1 MPTINIRDETYT
13 VRITVDETPSP
24 IQAIIDTTSAYTVIE
39 TTVCTDCAT
48 GKIDKASGNGGF
60 SVTSNAVSGNL
71 SNPESTYSGFEGTA
85 TLCIAK
91 DGVYSTVPT
100 TSNIAAMPCI
110 QNANVHFADVV
121 ATPNE
126 DAVASLGMALGNGAD
141 SSGTTID
148 ADKFFMNQFETAGKL
163 DSSTKK
169 FGLGILPDGGVGSNA
184 GTTTSYMDIG
194 TLSTAGHRTNFRETI
209 QMDDNEFYWKTS
221 MNGIRFGGLDSAAF
235 GMESAS
241 IIVDTAK

>member
-1 MPTINIRDETYT
+1 MGEEEMPTLNILDETYT
-13 VRITVDETPSP
+13 VRITIDETPTP
-24 IQAIIDTTSAYTVIE
+24 IQAIIDTASAYTVIE

-60 SVTSNAVSGNL
+60 SVTATAASGSL

-91 DGVYSTVPT
+91 DGVYSTLPT

-126 DAVASLGMALGNGAD
+126 HAVASLGMALGNGAD
-141 SSGTTID
+141 SAGATIA

-163 DSSTKK
+163 DTSTKK
-169 FGLGILPDGGVGSNA
+169 FGLGILPDAGLGSVA

-194 TLSTAGHRTNFRETI
+194 TLSTAG
-209 QMDDNEFYWKTS
+209 QKTS
-221 MNGIRFGGLDSAAF
+221 DR
-235 GMESAS
+235 
-241 IIVDTAK
+241 

>member
-1 MPTINIRDETYT
+1 MGEEEMPTLNILDETYT
-13 VRITVDETPSP
+13 VRITIDETPTP
-24 IQAIIDTTSAYTVIE
+24 IQAIIDTASAYTVIE
-39 TTVCTDCAT
+39 TTICTDCAT

-60 SVTSNAVSGNL
+60 SVTATAASGSL

-91 DGVYSTVPT
+91 DGVYSTLPT

-126 DAVASLGMALGNGAD
+126 HAVASLGMALGNGAD
-141 SSGTTID
+141 SAGATIA

-163 DSSTKK
+163 DASTKK
-169 FGLGILPDGGVGSNA
+169 FGLGILPDAGLGSAA

-194 TLSTAGHRTNFRETI
+194 TLSTAG
-209 QMDDNEFYWKTS
+209 QKTS
-221 MNGIRFGGLDSAAF
+221 DR
-235 GMESAS
+235 
-241 IIVDTAK
+241 